1 MRILER
7 PSSFRLRVARRGAIV
22 IVSAASLHHWFCDV
36 LSRLRS
42 EMQLLFI
49 KDEAGRCSVRE
60 KPTAGVR

>member
-1 MRILER
+1 MLER
-7 PSSFRLRVARRGAIV
+7 PSSFRLRVALAAVSYRD
-22 IVSAASLHHWFCDV
+22 VSAASLHRRFCDV

-42 EMQLLFI
+42 EMRLLFI